1 MTDKTLKIIKK
12 LPADLQKEFETD
24 FALHPKLVIMI
35 LLQS

>member
-24 FALHPKLVIMI
+24 FALHPKYSNKFRMG
-35 LLQS
+35 